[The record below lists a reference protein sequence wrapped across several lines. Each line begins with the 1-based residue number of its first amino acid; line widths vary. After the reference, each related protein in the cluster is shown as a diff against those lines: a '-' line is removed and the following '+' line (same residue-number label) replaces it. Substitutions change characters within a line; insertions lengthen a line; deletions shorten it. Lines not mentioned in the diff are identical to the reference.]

1 MQRVLELFEPSAQFQ
16 VVPVPAGRVV
26 PDPEVRKQVVGR
38 TQFRLC
44 PADLRF
50 QGLLFGTQFMDGRQP
65 GVPVRAVGEAML
77 ETFIQ
82 YDHRGAFHTSV
93 AAGFAAPETGCRHLI
108 FVKARRNPHR
118 RRIGIQRPQEAE
130 AELLQLPVRRFS
142 PRRPGRRRRFG
153 DRLRRDEAEQIQFGI
168 EIGHSL

>member
-1 MQRVLELFEPSAQFQ
+1 
-16 VVPVPAGRVV
+16 
-26 PDPEVRKQVVGR
+26 
-38 TQFRLC
+38 
-44 PADLRF
+44 
-50 QGLLFGTQFMDGRQP
+50 MDGRQP
-65 GVPVRAVGEAML
+65 GVPVRAVGEAVL

-82 YDHRGAFHTSV
+82 YDHRGAFHAPVT
-93 AAGFAAPETGCRHLI
+93 AGFAAPETGCRHLI

-142 PRRPGRRRRFG
+142 PRRPARRRRFG
-153 DRLRRDEAEQIQFGI
+153 NRLCRDEAEQIQFGI